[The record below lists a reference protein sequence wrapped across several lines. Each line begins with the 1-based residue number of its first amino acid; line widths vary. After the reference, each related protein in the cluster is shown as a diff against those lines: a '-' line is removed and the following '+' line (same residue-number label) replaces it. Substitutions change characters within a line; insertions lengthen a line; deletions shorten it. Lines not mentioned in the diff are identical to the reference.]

1 MSFFDKG
8 WWIIKKYNEISEKVK
23 NSLKKGFDSK
33 LIYNEKY
40 LKAKVKSYNGKNF
53 HSNKIPKDGPQYISL
68 SVNLLDSIFR
78 TGRNYYTQVFL
89 EECKYVIKEKKISR
103 YIIDDAEIS
112 SDSDEE
118 TLLEKNQ
125 MKKNSDYQASS
136 GEEILEKIQMEKISD
151 EENCGKKIFFF
162 YIHKKW

>member
-1 MSFFDKG
+1 M
-8 WWIIKKYNEISEKVK
+8 
-23 NSLKKGFDSK
+23 
-33 LIYNEKY
+33 
-40 LKAKVKSYNGKNF
+40 
-53 HSNKIPKDGPQYISL
+53 
-68 SVNLLDSIFR
+68 LDSIFR
-78 TGRNYYTQVFL
+78 TGRHYYTQVFL

>member
-1 MSFFDKG
+1 M
-8 WWIIKKYNEISEKVK
+8 
-23 NSLKKGFDSK
+23 
-33 LIYNEKY
+33 
-40 LKAKVKSYNGKNF
+40 
-53 HSNKIPKDGPQYISL
+53 
-68 SVNLLDSIFR
+68 
-78 TGRNYYTQVFL
+78 FL

-162 YIHKKW
+162 YIQKKW